1 MVHTCSH
8 GVDVNGPL
16 NFLLKGGHLYGRRAW
31 MGWRWHDGYHVA
43 GWMDGWVMD
52 GCSYPD
58 HGLILAPP
66 IGCLE
71 SRLIIFGPSR

>member
-1 MVHTCSH
+1 
-8 GVDVNGPL
+8 
-16 NFLLKGGHLYGRRAW
+16 

-71 SRLIIFGPSR
+71 SHLIIFGPSRYVDRPYLKWTKGWAWKDR